1 MRRGARTVL
10 AGMLAGVLAVA
21 CGDAGST
28 EVGSPPTT
36 LVPVSAAVDTI
47 VTGEATDP
55 PIAVRVEDALGNAVE
70 GAPVRFVI
78 VRGEGELSPG
88 VAVAGRDGVAESVY
102 RAGPT
107 PGQAEIQA
115 DIPSAANVPPLRF
128 LVLAEAADTVLLSIV
143 EGDGQQAE
151 AGSQLPLPFS
161 IRAETMSG
169 APAGGVRIAFEWT
182 TPEATPDV
190 PEAEETPGLL
200 EAGDTTAVAE
210 AREPPAPEESP
221 ESGGALTHDVVMT
234 DADGRGGAVF
244 TLGSRPGDYRI
255 HVFAT
260 GGVYSD
266 TLSFSATALA
276 SPGGAVQ
283 LDSVGNGRLAAGTR
297 ALLHGSGF
305 RPVPADNQVWIEGT
319 AATVASA
326 TETELTVEVPAFAR
340 TCLPEREVG
349 VRVLVGSD
357 ASNGLLLPIEP
368 ANQRVGLEVGESL
381 TLRGPV
387 EVECVQ
393 FPPGAPLAAGETG
406 DAGETGGAGEP
417 GAPEVIGAATR
428 EYRIVIGN
436 TGRSASSGLP
446 LRLTLR
452 TPGDMSGDGPATAV
466 GRRVIDAGIAE
477 AALAGTRRDIGIRA
491 RTLTQLVQA
500 RISPLRPDGSRAVS
514 APAPG
519 DTLEY
524 FFAVGAELAATCVD
538 PASTVRGTVRAVG
551 EGVVL
556 VEDVAAP
563 AGGPTEEEW
572 LALARALDGT
582 VLPAVTSYFG
592 PPEDIDRNG
601 RVVVLFTPDV
611 NRLGDGE
618 AGVGGF
624 SLPQD
629 LAASGRGDGES
640 SDPDGGICP
649 ASNEAEI
656 IYSVSADPDATL
668 GRAISTEDLLRET
681 PALVAHEVQH
691 IVSAGRRVPASS
703 TGFGAAEE
711 VWLDEALSGL
721 AEEVAGLAALG
732 LPVGDRLTFD
742 RVSETPEALDTF
754 NAYMLGNF
762 RNLGLYMLGLPG
774 APTVS
779 TDDLDGVGGL
789 QMRGFG
795 WFLLRRLADQAGG
808 DERAFFRSVVGGGEN
823 HGRGV
828 ANLERVTGREWANIL
843 ADMSVS
849 LALGARTLDEGME
862 RPSGEDPE
870 AGGVGPEAGPPL
882 AAATWN
888 ATDVFRSL
896 NEDTDARSGLP
907 AAIALRAEPLGFETR
922 VLSLDVGP
930 SSVQYFSLA
939 SVPGAPGLSLSLET
953 AGGTPAGETAEPL
966 ITIVRT
972 K

>member
-1 MRRGARTVL
+1 MRRGAL
-10 AGMLAGVLAVA
+10 AVLAGVLAFG
-21 CGDAGST
+21 CGDGGST

-88 VAVAGRDGVAESVY
+88 VAVAGQDGVAESVY

-107 PGQAEIQA
+107 PGEAEIQA

-128 LVLAEAADTVLLSIV
+128 VVLAEAADTVLLSIV
-143 EGDGQQAE
+143 AGDAQRAE

-161 IRAETMSG
+161 IRAETTSG
-169 APAGGVRIAFEWT
+169 APAGGVRLAFDWT
-182 TPEATPDV
+182 APEDMPDG
-190 PEAEETPGLL
+190 PEAEDAPELL
-200 EAGDTTAVAE
+200 EAGDTMAVAE
-210 AREPPAPEESP
+210 PLEPLAPDEAP
-221 ESGGALTHDVVMT
+221 ESGGALTHDIVMT
-234 DADGRGGAVF
+234 DANGRGGVVF

-255 HVFAT
+255 RVFAS

-266 TLSFSATALA
+266 TLSFAATALA
-276 SPGGAVQ
+276 SPGGTVQ
-283 LDSVGNGRLAAGTR
+283 LDSIGNGRLAAGTR
-297 ALLHGSGF
+297 ALLYGGGF

-319 AATVASA
+319 AATVVSA

-368 ANQRVGLEVGESL
+368 ANLRVGLEVGESL

-393 FPPGAPLAAGETG
+393 FPPGAPV
-406 DAGETGGAGEP
+406 DAGEAGAP
-417 GAPEVIGAATR
+417 GAPEDVEPATR

-436 TGRSASSGLP
+436 TGRSASSELP
-446 LRLTLR
+446 LRLTMR
-452 TPGDMSGDGPATAV
+452 TPADMSGDGAATAV
-466 GRRVIDAGIAE
+466 GRGAIDPRVAE
-477 AALAGTRRDIGIRA
+477 TALAGTRRDIGIRA
-491 RTLTQLVQA
+491 RTLARLVQA
-500 RISPLRPDGSRAVS
+500 RVSPLRVDGSTAVS
-514 APAPG
+514 APVAG

-524 FFAVGAELAATCVD
+524 FFSVGPELAATCVD
-538 PASTVRGTVRAVG
+538 PMSTVRGTVRAVG
-551 EGVVL
+551 DGVVL
-556 VEDVAAP
+556 VEDLLAP

-572 LALARALDGT
+572 LGLARELDGT

-601 RVVVLFTPDV
+601 RVVILFTPAV

-629 LAASGRGDGES
+629 LAASGRGDGEL

-649 ASNEAEI
+649 ASNEGEI
-656 IYSVSADPDATL
+656 VYSVSADPDGTI
-668 GRAISTEDLLRET
+668 GRAIPTEDLLRET

-691 IVSAGRRVPASS
+691 IVSAGRRVPVSS
-703 TGFGAAEE
+703 AGFGAAEE
-711 VWLDEALSGL
+711 VWLDEALSSL

-742 RVSETPEALDTF
+742 RVSATPEELDTF

-762 RNLGLYMLGLPG
+762 RNLGLYLLGLPG

-808 DERAFFRSVVGGGEN
+808 DERAFVRSVVGGGQN
-823 HGRGV
+823 YGRGI

-843 ADMSVS
+843 ADVSVS
-849 LALGARTLDEGME
+849 LALGAGALDEG
-862 RPSGEDPE
+862 PEDPPEEDLEAPE
-870 AGGVGPEAGPPL
+870 AGLDAGPPL
-882 AAATWN
+882 AAATWD

-896 NEDTDARSGLP
+896 NQDTDTGSGLP
-907 AAIALRAEPLGFETR
+907 TPIALRAEPLRFETR

-939 SVPGAPGLSLSLET
+939 SAPGAPGLSLSLET

>member
-1 MRRGARTVL
+1 MRRGALAVL
-10 AGMLAGVLAVA
+10 GGLVAGVLAIG
-21 CGDAGST
+21 CGDGGST
-28 EVGSPPTT
+28 EVGSPPTA
-36 LVPVSAAVDTI
+36 LIPVSADVATI

-107 PGQAEIQA
+107 PGEAEIQA
-115 DIPSAANVPPLRF
+115 DIPSAADVPPLRF

-161 IRAETMSG
+161 IRAETTSG
-169 APAGGVRIAFEWT
+169 APAGGVRLGFDWT
-182 TPEATPDV
+182 PPEEV
-190 PEAEETPGLL
+190 PGLTEGEERPELL
-200 EAGDTTAVAE
+200 ETGDTMAVAGPPD
-210 AREPPAPEESP
+210 PPAPEESE
-221 ESGGALTHDVVMT
+221 ESPARPGALTHDVVMT

-255 HVFAT
+255 HVFAM

-266 TLSFSATALA
+266 TLSFSAMALA
-276 SPGGAVQ
+276 SPSGAVQ
-283 LDSVGNGRLAAGTR
+283 LDSIGNGRLAAGTR
-297 ALLHGSGF
+297 ALLYGSGF
-305 RPVPADNQVWIEGT
+305 RPVPDDNQVWIEGT
-319 AATVASA
+319 AATVVSA

-357 ASNGLLLPIEP
+357 ASNGLLLPMEP
-368 ANQRVGLEVGESL
+368 ANLRVGLEVGESL

-393 FPPGAPLAAGETG
+393 FAPGAPMEAGE
-406 DAGETGGAGEP
+406 AGEP
-417 GAPEVIGAATR
+417 GAPEDIEPETP

-436 TGRSASSGLP
+436 TGRNASSGLP
-446 LRLTLR
+446 LRITVR
-452 TPGDMSGDGPATAV
+452 TPADMSGDGPATAV
-466 GRRVIDAGIAE
+466 DRGMIDPLIAE
-477 AALAGTRRDIGIRA
+477 AALAGTSRDIGIRA
-491 RTLTQLVQA
+491 HTLAQLVQA
-500 RISPLRPDGSRAVS
+500 RVSPLRPDGSAAVS
-514 APAPG
+514 APVPG

-524 FFAVGAELAATCVD
+524 FFSVGPELAATCVD

-551 EGVVL
+551 DGVVL
-556 VEDVAAP
+556 VEDLAAP

-572 LALARALDGT
+572 LALAGELDGT

-601 RVVVLFTPDV
+601 RVVILFTPAV

-629 LAASGRGDGES
+629 LAASGRGDGEL

-656 IYSVSADPDATL
+656 VYSVSADPDATL
-668 GRAISTEDLLRET
+668 GRAISAADLLRET
-681 PALVAHEVQH
+681 PALVAHEIQH
-691 IVSAGRRVPASS
+691 IVSAGRRVPTSS
-703 TGFGAAEE
+703 AGFGAVEE
-711 VWLDEALSGL
+711 IWLDEALSSL

-808 DERAFFRSVVGGGEN
+808 DERAFFRSVVGGGQN
-823 HGRGV
+823 YGRGI

-843 ADMSVS
+843 ADVSVA
-849 LALGARTLDEGME
+849 LALGAGTLDEGT
-862 RPSGEDPE
+862 EDSPE
-870 AGGVGPEAGPPL
+870 EDLDAPEGGPQL
-882 AAATWN
+882 AAATWD
-888 ATDVFRSL
+888 AADVFRSL
-896 NEDTDARSGLP
+896 NQDTDTRSGLP
-907 AAIALRAEPLGFETR
+907 TAIALRTEPLGFETR

-939 SVPGAPGLSLSLET
+939 SAPGAPGLSLSLET

>member
-1 MRRGARTVL
+1 MRRGAL
-10 AGMLAGVLAVA
+10 AVLAGVLAVA
-21 CGDAGST
+21 CGDGGST
-28 EVGSPPTT
+28 ELGSPPTT
-36 LVPVSAAVDTI
+36 LVSVSAAVDTI

-78 VRGEGELSPG
+78 LRGEGELSPG
-88 VAVAGRDGVAESVY
+88 VAVTGQNGVAESVY

-107 PGQAEIQA
+107 PGEAEIQA
-115 DIPSAANVPPLRF
+115 DIPSAANVPALRF
-128 LVLAEAADTVLLSIV
+128 LVFAETADSVRLSIV
-143 EGDGQQAE
+143 EGDGQRAE

-161 IRAETMSG
+161 IRAETTSG
-169 APAGGVRIAFEWT
+169 APAGGVRIAFAWT
-182 TPEATPDV
+182 APEAGP
-190 PEAEETPGLL
+190 PAQEAAGPPAPP
-200 EAGDTTAVAE
+200 EAGDTAAVAE
-210 AREPPAPEESP
+210 PPAPPALEDSPEESP
-221 ESGGALTHDVVMT
+221 ETGGALTHDIVMT

-244 TLGSRPGDYRI
+244 TLGSRPGEYRI

-260 GGVYSD
+260 AGVYSD

-297 ALLHGSGF
+297 ALLYGGGF
-305 RPVPADNQVWIEGT
+305 RPVAADNEVWIEGT
-319 AATVASA
+319 AATVVSA

-349 VRVLVGSD
+349 VRVLAGTD
-357 ASNGLLLPIEP
+357 ASNGLLVPIEP
-368 ANQRVGLEVGESL
+368 ANLRVGLEVGESL

-393 FPPGAPLAAGETG
+393 FPPGAPLEAEEAGE
-406 DAGETGGAGEP
+406 AGAP
-417 GAPEVIGAATR
+417 GAPEDAGAVTR

-436 TGRSASSGLP
+436 TGRGASSGLP
-446 LRLTLR
+446 LRLTMR
-452 TPGDMSGDGPATAV
+452 TPADMSGDGPAAALGPGTIDS
-466 GRRVIDAGIAE
+466 RVAE
-477 AALAGTRRDIGIRA
+477 AALAGTRRDVGIRA
-491 RTLTQLVQA
+491 RTLAQLVQA
-500 RISPLRPDGSRAVS
+500 RISPLRPDGSTAVS
-514 APAPG
+514 APLPG

-524 FFAVGAELAATCVD
+524 FFSVGPELTASCVD
-538 PASTVRGTVRAVG
+538 PTRTVRGTVRAVG
-551 EGVVL
+551 DGVVL

-572 LALARALDGT
+572 LALAGELDAT

-601 RVVVLFTPDV
+601 RIVVLFTPDV

-618 AGVGGF
+618 AGVSGF

-629 LAASGRGDGES
+629 LAASGRGDGEL

-656 IYSVSADPDATL
+656 VYSASADPEATL
-668 GRAISTEDLLRET
+668 GRAVSTEDLLRET

-691 IVSAGRRVPASS
+691 IVSAGRRVPVSS
-703 TGFGAAEE
+703 AGFGAAEE
-711 VWLDEALSGL
+711 VWLDEALSSL

-742 RVSETPEALDTF
+742 RVSETPEELEAF

-808 DERAFFRSVVGGGEN
+808 DERAFFRSVVGGGQN
-823 HGRGV
+823 YGRGI

-843 ADMSVS
+843 ADVSAS
-849 LALGARTLDEGME
+849 LALGAGTLDAGA
-862 RPSGEDPE
+862 EDSPEEELEAPE
-870 AGGVGPEAGPPL
+870 AGPDLGPPL
-882 AAATWN
+882 AAATWD

-896 NEDTDARSGLP
+896 NQDTDTRSGLP

-922 VLSLDVGP
+922 VLSLDVRP

-966 ITIVRT
+966 ITIVRI

>member
-1 MRRGARTVL
+1 MRRGAL
-10 AGMLAGVLAVA
+10 AMLAGVLAIG
-21 CGDAGST
+21 CGDGGST

-88 VAVAGRDGVAESVY
+88 VAVAGQDGVAESVY

-107 PGQAEIQA
+107 PGEAEIQA

-143 EGDGQQAE
+143 EGDGQRAE

-161 IRAETMSG
+161 IRAETTSG
-169 APAGGVRIAFEWT
+169 APAGGVRLAFEWT
-182 TPEATPDV
+182 V
-190 PEAEETPGLL
+190 PEETPDGAEAEDTPELL
-200 EAGDTTAVAE
+200 EAADTMAVAE
-210 AREPPAPEESP
+210 PAEPPAPEETP
-221 ESGGALTHDVVMT
+221 ESAGALTHDIVMT

-255 HVFAT
+255 RVFAS

-283 LDSVGNGRLAAGTR
+283 LDSIGNGRLAAGTR
-297 ALLHGSGF
+297 ALLYGSGF
-305 RPVPADNQVWIEGT
+305 RSVPADNEVWIEGT
-319 AATVASA
+319 AATVVSA
-326 TETELTVEVPAFAR
+326 TETELTVDVPAFAR

-368 ANQRVGLEVGESL
+368 ANLRVGLDVGESI

-393 FPPGAPLAAGETG
+393 FRPGAPVAAGET
-406 DAGETGGAGEP
+406 GEP
-417 GAPEVIGAATR
+417 GAPEDIEPETR

-436 TGRSASSGLP
+436 TGRTASSELP
-446 LRLTLR
+446 LRLTMR
-452 TPGDMSGDGPATAV
+452 TPADMSGDGPATAV
-466 GRRVIDAGIAE
+466 GRGTIDPQVAA
-477 AALAGTRRDIGIRA
+477 AALSGTRRDIGIRA
-491 RTLTQLVQA
+491 RTLARLVQA
-500 RISPLRPDGSRAVS
+500 RVSPLRSDGSTAVS
-514 APAPG
+514 APVPG

-524 FFAVGAELAATCVD
+524 FFSVGPELAATCVD
-538 PASTVRGTVRAVG
+538 PLSTVRGTVRAVG
-551 EGVVL
+551 DGVVL
-556 VEDVAAP
+556 VEDLTAP

-572 LALARALDGT
+572 LGLAQELDGT

-601 RVVVLFTPDV
+601 RVVILFTPAV

-629 LAASGRGDGES
+629 LAASGRGDGEL

-656 IYSVSADPDATL
+656 VYSVSADPDATL

-681 PALVAHEVQH
+681 PALVAHEIQH
-691 IVSAGRRVPASS
+691 IVSAGRRVPVSS
-703 TGFGAAEE
+703 AGFGAAEE
-711 VWLDEALSGL
+711 VWLDEALSSL
-721 AEEVAGLAALG
+721 AEEVAGLAELR

-742 RVSETPEALDTF
+742 RVSATPDALDTF
-754 NAYMLGNF
+754 NAYMLTNF

-779 TDDLDGVGGL
+779 TDDPDGVGGL

-808 DERAFFRSVVGGGEN
+808 DERAFFRSVVGGGQN
-823 HGRGV
+823 YGRGI

-843 ADMSVS
+843 ADVSVS
-849 LALGARTLDEGME
+849 LALGAGTLEEGT
-862 RPSGEDPE
+862 EDPAEEDLDAAE
-870 AGGVGPEAGPPL
+870 AGPEEAPPL
-882 AAATWN
+882 AAATWD

-896 NEDTDARSGLP
+896 NQDADTRSGLP
-907 AAIALRAEPLGFETR
+907 TAIALRAEPLGFETR

-939 SVPGAPGLSLSLET
+939 SAPGAPGLSLSLET

>member
-1 MRRGARTVL
+1 MRRGAAAV
-10 AGMLAGVLAVA
+10 LAGVLAIA
-21 CGDAGST
+21 CGDGGST

-36 LVPVSAAVDTI
+36 LVPISAAVDTI

-88 VAVAGRDGVAESVY
+88 VAVAGQDGVAESVY

-107 PGQAEIQA
+107 PGEAEIQA
-115 DIPSAANVPPLRF
+115 DIPSADNVAPLRF

-161 IRAETMSG
+161 IRAETTSG
-169 APAGGVRIAFEWT
+169 APAGGVRIAFGWT
-182 TPEATPDV
+182 APEETPAA
-190 PEAEETPGLL
+190 PEAEETPEPL
-200 EAGDTTAVAE
+200 EAGDTAAGAE
-210 AREPPAPEESP
+210 PPRPPAPEAAP
-221 ESGGALTHDVVMT
+221 ESGGALTHDIVMT

-260 GGVYSD
+260 DGVYSD

-276 SPGGAVQ
+276 TAGGAVQ

-297 ALLHGSGF
+297 ALLHGRGF
-305 RPVPADNQVWIEGT
+305 RPVPADNEVWIEGT
-319 AATVASA
+319 AAPVVSA

-357 ASNGLLLPIEP
+357 ASNGLLLPIQP
-368 ANQRVGLEVGESL
+368 ANLRVGLEVGESL
-381 TLRGPV
+381 TLRGSV

-393 FPPGAPLAAGETG
+393 FPPGASGAAGEI
-406 DAGETGGAGEP
+406 E
-417 GAPEVIGAATR
+417 APEDIGAATR

-436 TGRSASSGLP
+436 TGRGASSGLP
-446 LRLTLR
+446 LRLTMR
-452 TPGDMSGDGPATAV
+452 TPADMSGDGPATALDR
-466 GRRVIDAGIAE
+466 GTIDPRVAE
-477 AALAGTRRDIGIRA
+477 AALAGTRRDVGIRA
-491 RTLTQLVQA
+491 RTLARLVQA
-500 RISPLRPDGSRAVS
+500 RVSPLRPDGPAAVS

-524 FFAVGAELAATCVD
+524 FFSVGPELAATCVD
-538 PASTVRGTVRAVG
+538 PAGAVRGTVRAVG
-551 EGVVL
+551 DGVVL
-556 VEDVAAP
+556 VEDLAAP

-572 LALARALDGT
+572 LALAGELDGT

-601 RVVVLFTPDV
+601 RIVVLFTPAV

-629 LAASGRGDGES
+629 LAASGRGDGEP

-656 IYSVSADPDATL
+656 VYSVSADPDATL
-668 GRAISTEDLLRET
+668 GRTVSTEELLRET

-691 IVSAGRRVPASS
+691 IVNAGRRVPDASE
-703 TGFGAAEE
+703 GFGAAEE
-711 VWLDEALSGL
+711 VWLDEALSSL
-721 AEEVAGLAALG
+721 AEEVAGLAARG

-795 WFLLRRLADQAGG
+795 WFLLRRLADQAAG
-808 DERAFFRSVVGGGEN
+808 DEQAFVRSVAGGGRN
-823 HGRGV
+823 YGRGI

-843 ADMSVS
+843 ADVSVA
-849 LALGARTLDEGME
+849 LALGAGTLDEGTE
-862 RPSGEDPE
+862 GPTEEDSE
-870 AGGVGPEAGPPL
+870 APRAGPAAGPPL
-882 AAATWN
+882 AAATWD

-896 NEDTDARSGLP
+896 NQETDTRPGLP
-907 AAIALRAEPLGFETR
+907 AAVALRAEPLGFETR

-939 SVPGAPGLSLSLET
+939 SAPGAPGLSLSLET

>member
-1 MRRGARTVL
+1 MRRGALTVL
-10 AGMLAGVLAVA
+10 AGALAIG
-21 CGDAGST
+21 CGDGGST
-28 EVGSPPTT
+28 EVGSPPTA
-36 LVPVSAAVDTI
+36 LVPISSAVDTI

-107 PGQAEIQA
+107 PGEAEIQA
-115 DIPSAANVPPLRF
+115 DIPSAADVPPLRF

-161 IRAETMSG
+161 IRAETTSG
-169 APAGGVRIAFEWT
+169 APAGGVRLAFDWT
-182 TPEATPDV
+182 PPEEVPDL
-190 PEAEETPGLL
+190 PEGEETPDLP
-200 EAGDTTAVAE
+200 EAGDTMAVAGPP
-210 AREPPAPEESP
+210 EPPAPEESE
-221 ESGGALTHDVVMT
+221 ESPALPGALTHDIVMT

-244 TLGSRPGDYRI
+244 TLGSRAGDYRI
-255 HVFAT
+255 RVFAM

-276 SPGGAVQ
+276 SPGGAVR
-283 LDSVGNGRLAAGTR
+283 LDSIGSGRLAAGTR
-297 ALLHGSGF
+297 ALLYGSGF
-305 RPVPADNQVWIEGT
+305 RPVPDDNQVRIEGT
-319 AATVASA
+319 AATVVSA

-357 ASNGLLLPIEP
+357 ASNGLLLPIQP
-368 ANQRVGLEVGESL
+368 ANLRVGLEVGESV
-381 TLRGPV
+381 TLRGAV

-393 FPPGAPLAAGETG
+393 FAPGAPMEAGE
-406 DAGETGGAGEP
+406 AGEP
-417 GAPEVIGAATR
+417 GAPEAIEPETP

-436 TGRSASSGLP
+436 TGRNASSGLP
-446 LRLTLR
+446 LRITVR
-452 TPGDMSGDGPATAV
+452 TPADMSGDGPATAV
-466 GRRVIDAGIAE
+466 DRGTIDPRIAE
-477 AALAGTRRDIGIRA
+477 AALAGTSRDIGIRA
-491 RTLTQLVQA
+491 RTLAQLVQA
-500 RISPLRPDGSRAVS
+500 RISPLRPDGSTAVS
-514 APAPG
+514 APVPG
-519 DTLEY
+519 DTVEY
-524 FFAVGAELAATCVD
+524 FFSVGPELAATCVD

-551 EGVVL
+551 AGVVL
-556 VEDVAAP
+556 VEDLAAP

-572 LALARALDGT
+572 LALARELDGT

-601 RVVVLFTPDV
+601 RVVILFTPAV

-629 LAASGRGDGES
+629 LAASGRGEGEL

-656 IYSVSADPDATL
+656 VYSVSADPDATL
-668 GRAISTEDLLRET
+668 GRAISAEDVLRET
-681 PALVAHEVQH
+681 PALVAHEIQH
-691 IVSAGRRVPASS
+691 IVSAGRRVPTSS
-703 TGFGAAEE
+703 AGFGAVEE
-711 VWLDEALSGL
+711 IWLDEALSSL

-742 RVSETPEALDTF
+742 RVSETPEELDTF

-808 DERAFFRSVVGGGEN
+808 DERAFFRSVVGGGQN
-823 HGRGV
+823 YGRGI

-843 ADMSVS
+843 ADVSVA
-849 LALGARTLDEGME
+849 LALGAGTLD
-862 RPSGEDPE
+862 
-870 AGGVGPEAGPPL
+870 GGTEAGPRL
-882 AAATWN
+882 DAATWD
-888 ATDVFRSL
+888 AADVFRSL
-896 NEDTDARSGLP
+896 NQDTDTRSGLP
-907 AAIALRAEPLGFETR
+907 TAIALRTEPLGFETR

-939 SVPGAPGLSLSLET
+939 SAPGAPGLSLSLET

>member
-1 MRRGARTVL
+1 MRRGAKAAL
-10 AGMLAGVLAVA
+10 AGVLAGVLAVA

-28 EVGSPPTT
+28 ELGSPPTT
-36 LVPVSAAVDTI
+36 LVPVSSAVDTI
-47 VTGEATDP
+47 VTGETTDP

-88 VAVAGRDGVAESVY
+88 VAVAGQDGVAESIY

-107 PGQAEIQA
+107 PGEAEIQA

-128 LVLAEAADTVLLSIV
+128 LVFAEAADTVRLSIV
-143 EGDGQQAE
+143 EGDGQRAE

-161 IRAETMSG
+161 IRAETTSG
-169 APAGGVRIAFEWT
+169 APAGGVRIAFAWT
-182 TPEATPDV
+182 APEEAPGEAPGEA
-190 PEAEETPGLL
+190 PEAEALPET
-200 EAGDTTAVAE
+200 GDTAVVAE
-210 AREPPAPEESP
+210 PPRPPGPPAAEESP
-221 ESGGALTHDVVMT
+221 ERGGALTHDIVMT

-244 TLGSRPGDYRI
+244 TLGSRAGDYRI
-255 HVFAT
+255 HAFAT
-260 GGVYSD
+260 DGVYSD

-305 RPVPADNQVWIEGT
+305 RPVAADNEVWIEGT
-319 AATVASA
+319 AATVVSA

-357 ASNGLLLPIEP
+357 ASNGLLLPMEP
-368 ANQRVGLEVGESL
+368 ANLRVGLEVGESL

-393 FPPGAPLAAGETG
+393 FRPGAPVEAGE
-406 DAGETGGAGEP
+406 AGEPAEAGAP
-417 GAPEVIGAATR
+417 GAPEDDAATR

-436 TGRSASSGLP
+436 TGRGASSGLP
-446 LRLTLR
+446 LRLTMR
-452 TPGDMSGDGPATAV
+452 TPTDMSGDGPAAAV
-466 GRRVIDAGIAE
+466 GLGTIDARVAE

-491 RTLTQLVQA
+491 RTLARLVQD
-500 RISPLRPDGSRAVS
+500 RISPLRPDGSTAVS
-514 APAPG
+514 EPVPG

-524 FFAVGAELAATCVD
+524 FFSVGPELTATCVD
-538 PASTVRGTVRAVG
+538 PTRTVRGTVRAVG
-551 EGVVL
+551 DGVVL
-556 VEDVAAP
+556 VEDLAAP

-572 LALARALDGT
+572 LALARELDGT

-592 PPEDIDRNG
+592 PPDDIDRNG

-629 LAASGRGDGES
+629 LAASGRGDGEL

-656 IYSVSADPDATL
+656 VYSVSADPEATL
-668 GRAISTEDLLRET
+668 GRPVSTEDLLRET

-691 IVSAGRRVPASS
+691 IVSVGRRAPASS
-703 TGFGAAEE
+703 AGFGSAEE
-711 VWLDEALSGL
+711 VWLDEALSSL

-732 LPVGDRLTFD
+732 LPVGERLTFD
-742 RVSETPEALDTF
+742 RVSGTPEELETF

-762 RNLGLYMLGLPG
+762 RNLGLYLLGLPG

-779 TDDLDGVGGL
+779 TDDPDGVGGL

-808 DERAFFRSVVGGGEN
+808 DERAFFRSVIRGGEN
-823 HGRGV
+823 YGRGI

-843 ADMSVS
+843 ADVSVA
-849 LALGARTLDEGME
+849 LTLGAATLDAGTED
-862 RPSGEDPE
+862 PPGEDLE
-870 AGGVGPEAGPPL
+870 APDAQPPL
-882 AAATWN
+882 ASATWD

-896 NEDTDARSGLP
+896 NQDMDTRSGLP
-907 AAIALRAEPLGFETR
+907 TAIALRTEPLGFETR

-930 SSVQYFSLA
+930 SSIQYFSLA
-939 SVPGAPGLSLSLET
+939 SAPGAPGLSLSLET

-966 ITIVRT
+966 ITIVRI

>member
-1 MRRGARTVL
+1 MRRGW
-10 AGMLAGVLAVA
+10 LAVFA
-21 CGDAGST
+21 GGLAIGCGDGGST

-88 VAVAGRDGVAESVY
+88 VAVAGQDGVAESVY

-107 PGQAEIQA
+107 PGEAEIQA

-143 EGDGQQAE
+143 EGDGQRAE

-161 IRAETMSG
+161 IRAETTSG
-169 APAGGVRIAFEWT
+169 APAGGVRLAFEWT
-182 TPEATPDV
+182 APEEMPDV
-190 PEAEETPGLL
+190 PEAEDTPELL
-200 EAGDTTAVAE
+200 EAGDTMAVAE
-210 AREPPAPEESP
+210 PLEPPAPEESS
-221 ESGGALTHDVVMT
+221 ESGGALTHDIVMT

-255 HVFAT
+255 RVFAS

-276 SPGGAVQ
+276 SPGGAVL
-283 LDSVGNGRLAAGTR
+283 LDSIGNGRLAAGTR
-297 ALLHGSGF
+297 ALLYGSGF
-305 RPVPADNQVWIEGT
+305 RPVPADNEVWIEGT
-319 AATVASA
+319 AATVVSA

-349 VRVLVGSD
+349 VRVLVASD
-357 ASNGLLLPIEP
+357 ASNGLLLPMEP
-368 ANQRVGLEVGESL
+368 ANLRVGLEVGESM

-393 FPPGAPLAAGETG
+393 FPPGAPV
-406 DAGETGGAGEP
+406 DAGDAGEP
-417 GAPEVIGAATR
+417 GATQDVEPETR

-436 TGRSASSGLP
+436 TGRSASSELP
-446 LRLTLR
+446 LRLTMR
-452 TPGDMSGDGPATAV
+452 TPADMSGDGPATAV
-466 GRRVIDAGIAE
+466 DPGTINPQVAE

-491 RTLTQLVQA
+491 RTLARLVQA
-500 RISPLRPDGSRAVS
+500 RVSPLRPDGSTAVS
-514 APAPG
+514 APVPG

-524 FFAVGAELAATCVD
+524 FFSVGPELAATCVD
-538 PASTVRGTVRAVG
+538 PMSTVRGTVRAVG
-551 EGVVL
+551 DGVVL
-556 VEDVAAP
+556 VEDLTAP

-572 LALARALDGT
+572 LGLAQELDGT

-601 RVVVLFTPDV
+601 RVVIVFTPAV

-629 LAASGRGDGES
+629 LAASGRGDGEL

-656 IYSVSADPDATL
+656 VYSVSADPDATL
-668 GRAISTEDLLRET
+668 GRTISTEDLLRET

-691 IVSAGRRVPASS
+691 IVSAGRRVPVSS
-703 TGFGAAEE
+703 AGFGATEE
-711 VWLDEALSGL
+711 IWLDEALSSL

-774 APTVS
+774 APTIS

-795 WFLLRRLADQAGG
+795 WFLLRRLADEAGG
-808 DERAFFRSVVGGGEN
+808 DERAFFRSVAGGGQN
-823 HGRGV
+823 YGRGI

-843 ADMSVS
+843 ADVSAS
-849 LALGARTLDEGME
+849 LALGAGTLEEGTE
-862 RPSGEDPE
+862 DPSGEDLEAPE
-870 AGGVGPEAGPPL
+870 AGPDAGPPL
-882 AAATWN
+882 AAATWD

-896 NEDTDARSGLP
+896 NQDADTRSGLP
-907 AAIALRAEPLGFETR
+907 TVIALRAEPLGFETR

-939 SVPGAPGLSLSLET
+939 AAPGAPGLSLSLET

>member
-1 MRRGARTVL
+1 MRRGAL
-10 AGMLAGVLAVA
+10 AVLAGVLAVA
-21 CGDAGST
+21 CGDGGST
-28 EVGSPPTT
+28 ELGSPPTT
-36 LVPVSAAVDTI
+36 LVPVSSAVDTI

-88 VAVAGRDGVAESVY
+88 VAVAGQNGVAESVY

-107 PGQAEIQA
+107 PGEAEIQA

-128 LVLAEAADTVLLSIV
+128 LVFAEAADTVRLTIV
-143 EGDGQQAE
+143 EGDGQRAE

-161 IRAETMSG
+161 IRAETTSG
-169 APAGGVRIAFEWT
+169 APAGGVRIAFGWT
-182 TPEATPDV
+182 APEEAPAAL
-190 PEAEETPGLL
+190 EAEELP
-200 EAGDTTAVAE
+200 EAGDTVAVAE
-210 AREPPAPEESP
+210 APEAPAPEESP
-221 ESGGALTHDVVMT
+221 ESGGALTHDIVMT

-244 TLGSRPGDYRI
+244 TLGSRPGEYRI
-255 HVFAT
+255 HVSAT

-276 SPGGAVQ
+276 SAGGAVQ

-297 ALLHGSGF
+297 ALLYGGGF
-305 RPVPADNQVWIEGT
+305 RPVAADNEVWIEGT
-319 AATVASA
+319 AATVVSA

-349 VRVLVGSD
+349 VRVLAGSD
-357 ASNGLLLPIEP
+357 ASNGLLVPIEP
-368 ANQRVGLEVGESL
+368 ANLRVGLEVGESL

-393 FPPGAPLAAGETG
+393 FRPGAPAEAGE
-406 DAGETGGAGEP
+406 AGEP
-417 GAPEVIGAATR
+417 GAPEDIGAVTR

-436 TGRSASSGLP
+436 TGRGASSGLP
-446 LRLTLR
+446 LRLTMR
-452 TPGDMSGDGPATAV
+452 TPADMSGDGPAAALDARTIDP
-466 GRRVIDAGIAE
+466 RVAD

-491 RTLTQLVQA
+491 RTLAALVQA
-500 RISPLRPDGSRAVS
+500 RISPLRPDGSTAVS
-514 APAPG
+514 APLPG

-524 FFAVGAELAATCVD
+524 FFSVGPELTATCVD
-538 PASTVRGTVRAVG
+538 PTRTVRGTVRAVG
-551 EGVVL
+551 DAVVL
-556 VEDVAAP
+556 VEDLTAP

-572 LALARALDGT
+572 LTLAAELDET

-629 LAASGRGDGES
+629 LAASGRGDGEL
-640 SDPDGGICP
+640 SDPDGGLCP

-656 IYSVSADPDATL
+656 VYSVSADPEATL
-668 GRAISTEDLLRET
+668 GRAVSTEDLLRET
-681 PALVAHEVQH
+681 PALVAHELQH
-691 IVSAGRRVPASS
+691 IVSAGRRVPVSS
-703 TGFGAAEE
+703 AGFGAAEE
-711 VWLDEALSGL
+711 VWLDEALSSL

-732 LPVGDRLTFD
+732 LPVGERLTFD
-742 RVSETPEALDTF
+742 RVSETPEALEAF

-779 TDDLDGVGGL
+779 TDDPDGVGGL

-808 DERAFFRSVVGGGEN
+808 DERAFFRSVVGGGQN
-823 HGRGV
+823 YGRGI

-843 ADMSVS
+843 ADVSVS
-849 LALGARTLDEGME
+849 LALGAGTLGAGTED
-862 RPSGEDPE
+862 PSEEDLEAPE
-870 AGGVGPEAGPPL
+870 AGTDAGPPR
-882 AAATWN
+882 AAATWD

-896 NEDTDARSGLP
+896 NQDTDTRSGLP
-907 AAIALRAEPLGFETR
+907 TAIALRAEPLGFETR

-953 AGGTPAGETAEPL
+953 AGGAPAGETAEPL
-966 ITIVRT
+966 ITIVRI

>member
-1 MRRGARTVL
+1 MRRGAPAV
-10 AGMLAGVLAVA
+10 LAGVLAGVLA
-21 CGDAGST
+21 IGCGDGGST
-28 EVGSPPTT
+28 EVGSPPTA
-36 LVPVSAAVDTI
+36 LIPVSAAVDTI

-107 PGQAEIQA
+107 PGEAEIQA
-115 DIPSAANVPPLRF
+115 DIPSAANVAPLRF

-143 EGDGQQAE
+143 EGEGQQAE

-161 IRAETMSG
+161 IRAETTSG
-169 APAGGVRIAFEWT
+169 APAGGVRLAFDWT
-182 TPEATPDV
+182 PPEEAPDL
-190 PEAEETPGLL
+190 PEGEETPELVEG
-200 EAGDTTAVAE
+200 GDTMALAGPP
-210 AREPPAPEESP
+210 EPTAPEESP
-221 ESGGALTHDVVMT
+221 ARAGALTHDIVMT

-260 GGVYSD
+260 DGVYSD

-276 SPGGAVQ
+276 SPGGAVK
-283 LDSVGNGRLAAGTR
+283 LDSIGNGRLAAGTR
-297 ALLHGSGF
+297 ALLYGSGF
-305 RPVPADNQVWIEGT
+305 RPVPGDNQVWIEGT
-319 AATVASA
+319 AATVVSA

-349 VRVLVGSD
+349 LRVLVGSD
-357 ASNGLLLPIEP
+357 ASNGLLLPMEP
-368 ANQRVGLEVGESL
+368 ANLRVGLEVGESL

-393 FPPGAPLAAGETG
+393 FAPGAPMEAGE
-406 DAGETGGAGEP
+406 AGEP
-417 GAPEVIGAATR
+417 GAPEDIEPETP

-436 TGRSASSGLP
+436 TGRNASSELP
-446 LRLTLR
+446 LRITVR
-452 TPGDMSGDGPATAV
+452 TPADMSGDGPATAV
-466 GRRVIDAGIAE
+466 ERGMIDPRIAE
-477 AALAGTRRDIGIRA
+477 AALAGTSRDIGIRA
-491 RTLTQLVQA
+491 RTLARLVQA
-500 RISPLRPDGSRAVS
+500 RVSPLRPDGSAAVS
-514 APAPG
+514 APVPG

-524 FFAVGAELAATCVD
+524 FFSVGPELAATCVD
-538 PASTVRGTVRAVG
+538 PESTVRGTVRAVG
-551 EGVVL
+551 AGVVL
-556 VEDVAAP
+556 VEDLAAP

-572 LALARALDGT
+572 LALARELDGT

-592 PPEDIDRNG
+592 LPEDIDRNG
-601 RVVVLFTPDV
+601 RVVILFTPAV
-611 NRLGDGE
+611 NRLGDAE

-629 LAASGRGDGES
+629 LAASGRGDGEL

-656 IYSVSADPDATL
+656 VYSVSADPDGAF
-668 GRAISTEDLLRET
+668 GRAIPAADLLRWT
-681 PALVAHEVQH
+681 PALVAHEIQH
-691 IVSAGRRVPASS
+691 IISAGRRVPTSS
-703 TGFGAAEE
+703 AGFGAVEE
-711 VWLDEALSGL
+711 IWLDEALSSL

-742 RVSETPEALDTF
+742 RVSETPEELDTF

-779 TDDLDGVGGL
+779 TGDLDGVGGL

-808 DERAFFRSVVGGGEN
+808 DERAFFRSVVGGGQN
-823 HGRGV
+823 YGRGI

-843 ADMSVS
+843 ADVSVA
-849 LALGARTLDEGME
+849 LALGTGTLDGGTESPPQE
-862 RPSGEDPE
+862 ELE
-870 AGGVGPEAGPPL
+870 APEAGPRL
-882 AAATWN
+882 DAATWD
-888 ATDVFRSL
+888 AADVFRSL
-896 NEDTDARSGLP
+896 NQDTDTRSGLP
-907 AAIALRAEPLGFETR
+907 TAIALRTEPLGFETR

-939 SVPGAPGLSLSLET
+939 SAPGAPGLSLSLET

>member
-1 MRRGARTVL
+1 MRRGGL
-10 AGMLAGVLAVA
+10 AVTAGVLAGVLAAA
-21 CGDAGST
+21 CGDGGST
-28 EVGSPPTT
+28 ELGSPPTT
-36 LVPVSAAVDTI
+36 LVPVSVVVDTI

-55 PIAVRVEDALGNAVE
+55 PISVRVEDALGNAVE

-88 VAVAGRDGVAESVY
+88 VAVAGQNGVAESVY

-107 PGQAEIQA
+107 PGEAEIQA
-115 DIPSAANVPPLRF
+115 DIPSAANVPALRF
-128 LVLAEAADTVLLSIV
+128 LVFAESADTVRLSIV
-143 EGDGQQAE
+143 EGDGQRAE
-151 AGSQLPLPFS
+151 AGSQLPLAFS
-161 IRAETMSG
+161 IRAETTSG
-169 APAGGVRIAFEWT
+169 APAGGVRIAFDWT
-182 TPEATPDV
+182 V
-190 PEAEETPGLL
+190 PEEASAAL
-200 EAGDTTAVAE
+200 EAGVTPELPQAGDTAAVAE
-210 AREPPAPEESP
+210 PPEPTAPAEELP
-221 ESGGALTHDVVMT
+221 ESAGALTHDVVMT

-260 GGVYSD
+260 DGVYSD

-276 SPGGAVQ
+276 SPSGAVQ

-297 ALLHGSGF
+297 ALLHGGGF
-305 RPVPADNQVWIEGT
+305 RPVAADNEVWIEGT
-319 AATVASA
+319 AATVVSA
-326 TETELTVEVPAFAR
+326 TETELTVEVPAFVR

-349 VRVLVGSD
+349 VRVLVGSE
-357 ASNGLLLPIEP
+357 ASNGLLVPIEP
-368 ANQRVGLEVGESL
+368 ANQRVSLDVGESL

-393 FPPGAPLAAGETG
+393 FRPGAPVEAGE
-406 DAGETGGAGEP
+406 AGEP
-417 GAPEVIGAATR
+417 GAPEDIEAATR

-436 TGRSASSGLP
+436 TGRGASSRLP
-446 LRLTLR
+446 LRFTTR
-452 TPGDMSGDGPATAV
+452 TPADMSGDGPAVAV
-466 GRRVIDAGIAE
+466 GIGRVDARVAE

-491 RTLTQLVQA
+491 RTLARLVQD
-500 RISPLRPDGSRAVS
+500 RISPLRPDGSTAVS

-524 FFAVGAELAATCVD
+524 FFAVGPELAATCVD
-538 PASTVRGTVRAVG
+538 PTRTVRGTVRAVG
-551 EGVVL
+551 DGVVL
-556 VEDVAAP
+556 VEDLAAP

-572 LALARALDGT
+572 LALAGELDGT

-592 PPEDIDRNG
+592 LPEDIDRNG
-601 RVVVLFTPDV
+601 RVVVLFTPGV

-629 LAASGRGDGES
+629 LAASGRGDGEL

-656 IYSVSADPDATL
+656 IYSVSADPDGTL
-668 GRAISTEDLLRET
+668 GRAVATEDLLRET
-681 PALVAHEVQH
+681 QALVAHEVQH
-691 IVSAGRRVPASS
+691 IVSAGGRVPASS
-703 TGFGAAEE
+703 AGFGAAEE
-711 VWLDEALSGL
+711 VWLDEALSSL

-732 LPVGDRLTFD
+732 LPLGERLTFD
-742 RVSETPEALDTF
+742 RVSGTPEELETF

-808 DERAFFRSVVGGGEN
+808 DERAFFRSVVGGGRN
-823 HGRGV
+823 YGRGI

-843 ADMSVS
+843 ADVSVA
-849 LALGARTLDEGME
+849 LALGAGTLDEE
-862 RPSGEDPE
+862 PEDAPGEDVE
-870 AGGVGPEAGPPL
+870 APAAGPDAEPPL
-882 AAATWN
+882 AAATWD

-896 NEDTDARSGLP
+896 NQDTDTRSGLP
-907 AAIALRAEPLGFETR
+907 TAIALRTEPLGFETR

-930 SSVQYFSLA
+930 SSVRYFSLA

-966 ITIVRT
+966 ITIVRI

>member
-1 MRRGARTVL
+1 MRRGWLAVL
-10 AGMLAGVLAVA
+10 AGLLAGVLAIG
-21 CGDAGST
+21 CGDGGST
-28 EVGSPPTT
+28 EVGSPPTA
-36 LVPVSAAVDTI
+36 LIPVSAAVDTI

-107 PGQAEIQA
+107 PGEAEIQA

-161 IRAETMSG
+161 IRAETTSG
-169 APAGGVRIAFEWT
+169 APAGGVRLGFDWT
-182 TPEATPDV
+182 PPEAVPDLPEGEDTPE
-190 PEAEETPGLL
+190 LL
-200 EAGDTTAVAE
+200 EAGDTMAVAGPP
-210 AREPPAPEESP
+210 APPAPEESP
-221 ESGGALTHDVVMT
+221 EHPGALTHDIVMT

-255 HVFAT
+255 HVFAM
-260 GGVYSD
+260 GGAYSD

-283 LDSVGNGRLAAGTR
+283 LDSIGNGRLAAGTR
-297 ALLHGSGF
+297 ALLYGSGF
-305 RPVPADNQVWIEGT
+305 RPVPDDNQVWIEGT
-319 AATVASA
+319 AATVVSA

-357 ASNGLLLPIEP
+357 ASNGLLLPMEP
-368 ANQRVGLEVGESL
+368 ANLRVGLEVGESL

-393 FPPGAPLAAGETG
+393 FAPGAPTEAGE
-406 DAGETGGAGEP
+406 AGEP
-417 GAPEVIGAATR
+417 GAPGDFEPETP

-436 TGRSASSGLP
+436 TGRNASSGLP
-446 LRLTLR
+446 LRITVR
-452 TPGDMSGDGPATAV
+452 TPADMSGDGPATAV
-466 GRRVIDAGIAE
+466 DRGMIDPRIAE
-477 AALAGTRRDIGIRA
+477 AALAGTSRDIGIRA
-491 RTLTQLVQA
+491 RTLARLVQA
-500 RISPLRPDGSRAVS
+500 RVSPLRPDGSAAVS
-514 APAPG
+514 APVPG
-519 DTLEY
+519 DTLDY
-524 FFAVGAELAATCVD
+524 FFSVGPELAATCVD
-538 PASTVRGTVRAVG
+538 PTSTIRGTVRAVG
-551 EGVVL
+551 DGVVL
-556 VEDVAAP
+556 VEDLAAP

-572 LALARALDGT
+572 LALAGELDGT

-601 RVVVLFTPDV
+601 RVVILFTPAV

-629 LAASGRGDGES
+629 LAASGRGDGEL

-656 IYSVSADPDATL
+656 VYSVSADPDATF
-668 GRAISTEDLLRET
+668 GRAISAADLLRET
-681 PALVAHEVQH
+681 PALVAHEIQH
-691 IVSAGRRVPASS
+691 IISAGRRVPTSS
-703 TGFGAAEE
+703 AGFGAVEE
-711 VWLDEALSGL
+711 VWLDEALSSL

-742 RVSETPEALDTF
+742 RVSETPEQLDTF

-779 TDDLDGVGGL
+779 TDDLDGIGGL

-808 DERAFFRSVVGGGEN
+808 DERAFFRSVVGGGQN
-823 HGRGV
+823 YGRGI

-843 ADMSVS
+843 ADVSVA
-849 LALGARTLDEGME
+849 LALGAGTLDEGT
-862 RPSGEDPE
+862 EDSPE
-870 AGGVGPEAGPPL
+870 GDLDAPEAGPQL
-882 AAATWN
+882 AAATWD
-888 ATDVFRSL
+888 AADVFRSL
-896 NEDTDARSGLP
+896 NQDTDTRSGLP
-907 AAIALRAEPLGFETR
+907 TAIALRTEPLGFETR

-939 SVPGAPGLSLSLET
+939 SAPGAPGLSLSLET

>member
-1 MRRGARTVL
+1 MRRGWLAVFAGGL
-10 AGMLAGVLAVA
+10 AGALAIG
-21 CGDAGST
+21 CGDGGST

-88 VAVAGRDGVAESVY
+88 VAVAGQDGVAESVY

-107 PGQAEIQA
+107 PGEAEIQA

-143 EGDGQQAE
+143 EGDGQRAE

-161 IRAETMSG
+161 IRAETTSG
-169 APAGGVRIAFEWT
+169 APAGGVRLAFEWT
-182 TPEATPDV
+182 VPEDTPDGAEAEDTPEL
-190 PEAEETPGLL
+190 PEAV
-200 EAGDTTAVAE
+200 DTMAVAE
-210 AREPPAPEESP
+210 PGEPPAPEETP
-221 ESGGALTHDVVMT
+221 ESAGALTHDIVMT

-255 HVFAT
+255 RVFAS

-276 SPGGAVQ
+276 APGGAVQ
-283 LDSVGNGRLAAGTR
+283 LDSIGNGRLAAGTR
-297 ALLHGSGF
+297 ALLYGSGF
-305 RPVPADNQVWIEGT
+305 RSVPADNEVWIEGT
-319 AATVASA
+319 AATVVSA

-368 ANQRVGLEVGESL
+368 ANLRVGLDIGESI

-393 FPPGAPLAAGETG
+393 FRPGAPV
-406 DAGETGGAGEP
+406 DAGEAAEP
-417 GAPEVIGAATR
+417 GAPEDIAPETR

-436 TGRSASSGLP
+436 TGRTASSELP
-446 LRLTLR
+446 LRLTMR
-452 TPGDMSGDGPATAV
+452 TPADMSGDGPATAV
-466 GRRVIDAGIAE
+466 GRGTIDPQVAE
-477 AALAGTRRDIGIRA
+477 AALSGTRRDIGIRA
-491 RTLTQLVQA
+491 RTLARLVQA
-500 RISPLRPDGSRAVS
+500 RVSPLRSDGSTAVS
-514 APAPG
+514 APVPG

-524 FFAVGAELAATCVD
+524 FFSVGPELAATCVD
-538 PASTVRGTVRAVG
+538 PMSTVRGTVRAVG
-551 EGVVL
+551 DGVVL
-556 VEDVAAP
+556 VEDLTAP

-572 LALARALDGT
+572 LGLAQELDGT

-601 RVVVLFTPDV
+601 RVVILFTPAV

-629 LAASGRGDGES
+629 LAASGRGDGEL

-656 IYSVSADPDATL
+656 VYSVSADPDATL

-691 IVSAGRRVPASS
+691 IVSAGRRVPVSS
-703 TGFGAAEE
+703 AGFGAAEE
-711 VWLDEALSGL
+711 VWLDEALSSL

-742 RVSETPEALDTF
+742 RVSATPEALDTF
-754 NAYMLGNF
+754 NAYMLSNF

-779 TDDLDGVGGL
+779 TDDPDGVGGL

-808 DERAFFRSVVGGGEN
+808 DERAFFRSVVGGGQN
-823 HGRGV
+823 YGRGI

-843 ADMSVS
+843 ADVSVS
-849 LALGARTLDEGME
+849 LALGAGTL
-862 RPSGEDPE
+862 EDGTEDPAEEDLDAPE
-870 AGGVGPEAGPPL
+870 AGPDEAPPL
-882 AAATWN
+882 AAATWD

-896 NEDTDARSGLP
+896 NQDADARSGLP
-907 AAIALRAEPLGFETR
+907 TAIALRAEPLGFETR

-939 SVPGAPGLSLSLET
+939 SAPGAPGLSLSLET

>member
-1 MRRGARTVL
+1 MRRGALCVL
-10 AGMLAGVLAVA
+10 AGALAGVLAVA
-21 CGDAGST
+21 CGDTGST
-28 EVGSPPTT
+28 ELGSPPTT

-88 VAVAGRDGVAESVY
+88 VAVAGQNGVAESVY

-107 PGQAEIQA
+107 PGEAEIQA

-128 LVLAEAADTVLLSIV
+128 LVLAEAADTVRLSIV
-143 EGDGQQAE
+143 EGDGQRAE

-161 IRAETMSG
+161 IRAETTRG
-169 APAGGVRIAFEWT
+169 APAGGVRIAFDWT
-182 TPEATPDV
+182 APEEAPV
-190 PEAEETPGLL
+190 PQETEGPPQLP
-200 EAGDTTAVAE
+200 EAGDTAAVAE
-210 AREPPAPEESP
+210 PPAPLAREESPEESP
-221 ESGGALTHDVVMT
+221 ESGGALTHDIVMT

-244 TLGSRPGDYRI
+244 TLGSRPGEYRI

-260 GGVYSD
+260 AGVYSD

-305 RPVPADNQVWIEGT
+305 RPVAADNEVWIEGT
-319 AATVASA
+319 AATVVSA

-349 VRVLVGSD
+349 VRVLVDSD
-357 ASNGLLLPIEP
+357 ASNGLLVPIEP
-368 ANQRVGLEVGESL
+368 ANLRVGLEVGESL

-393 FPPGAPLAAGETG
+393 FRPGAPLEAG
-406 DAGETGGAGEP
+406 DAGEPGPPEDTGT
-417 GAPEVIGAATR
+417 ATR
-428 EYRIVIGN
+428 EYRIVVGN

-446 LRLTLR
+446 LRLTMR
-452 TPGDMSGDGPATAV
+452 TPADMSGDRPAAALGPGT
-466 GRRVIDAGIAE
+466 IDSRIAE

-491 RTLTQLVQA
+491 RTLARLVQD
-500 RISPLRPDGSRAVS
+500 RVSPLRADGSTPVS

-524 FFAVGAELAATCVD
+524 FFSVGPELAATCVD
-538 PASTVRGTVRAVG
+538 PTRTVRGTVRAVG
-551 EGVVL
+551 DGVVL
-556 VEDVAAP
+556 VEDLAAP

-572 LALARALDGT
+572 LALARELDGT

-592 PPEDIDRNG
+592 RPEDIDRNG

-629 LAASGRGDGES
+629 LAASGRGDGEL

-656 IYSVSADPDATL
+656 VYSLSADPEATL
-668 GRAISTEDLLRET
+668 GRAVSTEDLLRET
-681 PALVAHEVQH
+681 PGLVAHEVQH

-703 TGFGAAEE
+703 AGFGAAEE
-711 VWLDEALSGL
+711 VWLDEALSSL

-732 LPVGDRLTFD
+732 LPVGERLTFD
-742 RVSETPEALDTF
+742 RVSGTPEELDTF

-762 RNLGLYMLGLPG
+762 RNVGLYMLGLPG
-774 APTVS
+774 APTVA

-808 DERAFFRSVVGGGEN
+808 DERAFFRSVVGGGQN
-823 HGRGV
+823 YGRGI

-843 ADMSVS
+843 ADVSVS
-849 LALGARTLDEGME
+849 MALGAGTLDGGTED
-862 RPSGEDPE
+862 PAGEDLEAPE
-870 AGGVGPEAGPPL
+870 AGPDAGPPL
-882 AAATWN
+882 AAATWD
-888 ATDVFRSL
+888 AADVFRSL
-896 NEDTDARSGLP
+896 NQDTDTRSGLP
-907 AAIALRAEPLGFETR
+907 TAIALRAEPLGFETR

-939 SVPGAPGLSLSLET
+939 SAPGAPGLSLSLET

-966 ITIVRT
+966 ITIVRI

>member
-1 MRRGARTVL
+1 MRRGAL
-10 AGMLAGVLAVA
+10 AVLAGVLAIG
-21 CGDAGST
+21 CGDGGST
-28 EVGSPPTT
+28 EVGSPPTA
-36 LVPVSAAVDTI
+36 LIPISASVDTI

-107 PGQAEIQA
+107 PGDAEIQA

-161 IRAETMSG
+161 IRAETTSG
-169 APAGGVRIAFEWT
+169 APAGGVRLGFAWT
-182 TPEATPDV
+182 TPEG
-190 PEAEETPGLL
+190 EETPELL
-200 EAGDTTAVAE
+200 EAGDTMAVA
-210 AREPPAPEESP
+210 RPPEPPAPEESP
-221 ESGGALTHDVVMT
+221 TRPGALTHDIVMT

-283 LDSVGNGRLAAGTR
+283 LDSIGNGRLAAGTR
-297 ALLHGSGF
+297 ALLYGSGF
-305 RPVPADNQVWIEGT
+305 RPVPDDNRVWIEGT
-319 AATVASA
+319 PATVVSA

-368 ANQRVGLEVGESL
+368 ANLRVGLEVGESL
-381 TLRGPV
+381 TLRGTV

-393 FPPGAPLAAGETG
+393 FAPGARVEGGE
-406 DAGETGGAGEP
+406 AGEP
-417 GAPEVIGAATR
+417 GAPGDSEPETR
-428 EYRIVIGN
+428 QYRIVIGN
-436 TGRSASSGLP
+436 TGRNASSGLP
-446 LRLTLR
+446 LRITVR
-452 TPGDMSGDGPATAV
+452 TPADMSGDGPATAV
-466 GRRVIDAGIAE
+466 DRGTIEPRIAE
-477 AALAGTRRDIGIRA
+477 AVLAGTSRDIGIRA
-491 RTLTQLVQA
+491 RTLARLVQA
-500 RISPLRPDGSRAVS
+500 RISPLRPDGSTAVS
-514 APAPG
+514 APVPG
-519 DTLEY
+519 DAVEY
-524 FFAVGAELAATCVD
+524 FFSVGPELAATCVD

-551 EGVVL
+551 DGVVL
-556 VEDVAAP
+556 VEDLAAP

-572 LALARALDGT
+572 LALARELDGT

-601 RVVVLFTPDV
+601 RVVILFTPAV

-629 LAASGRGDGES
+629 LAASGRGDGEL

-656 IYSVSADPDATL
+656 VYSVSADPDAML
-668 GRAISTEDLLRET
+668 GRAISAEDLLRET
-681 PALVAHEVQH
+681 PALVAHEIQH
-691 IVSAGRRVPASS
+691 IISAGRRVPTSS
-703 TGFGAAEE
+703 AGFGAVEE
-711 VWLDEALSGL
+711 VWLDEALSSL

-742 RVSETPEALDTF
+742 RVSETPEELDTF

-779 TDDLDGVGGL
+779 TDDPDGVGGL

-808 DERAFFRSVVGGGEN
+808 DERAFFRSVVGGGQN
-823 HGRGV
+823 YGRGI

-843 ADMSVS
+843 ADVSVA
-849 LALGARTLDEGME
+849 LALGAGTLDG
-862 RPSGEDPE
+862 GTEDLPE
-870 AGGVGPEAGPPL
+870 EDLEATEAGPPL
-882 AAATWN
+882 DAATWD
-888 ATDVFRSL
+888 AADVFRSL
-896 NEDTDARSGLP
+896 NQDTDTRSGLP
-907 AAIALRAEPLGFETR
+907 TAIALRTEPLGFETR

-939 SVPGAPGLSLSLET
+939 SAPGAPGLSLSLET

>member
-1 MRRGARTVL
+1 
-10 AGMLAGVLAVA
+10 
-21 CGDAGST
+21 
-28 EVGSPPTT
+28 
-36 LVPVSAAVDTI
+36 VDTI

-78 VRGEGELSPG
+78 VRGEGELSPA
-88 VAVAGRDGVAESVY
+88 VAVAGQNGVAESVY

-107 PGQAEIQA
+107 PGEAEIQA
-115 DIPSAANVPPLRF
+115 DIPSAANVPALRF
-128 LVLAEAADTVLLSIV
+128 LVFAEAADTVRLSIV
-143 EGDGQQAE
+143 EGDGQRAE
-151 AGSQLPLPFS
+151 TGSQLPLPFS
-161 IRAETMSG
+161 IRAETTSG
-169 APAGGVRIAFEWT
+169 APAGGVRIAFGWT
-182 TPEATPDV
+182 APEEPPAAQEAEGTPELPD
-190 PEAEETPGLL
+190 
-200 EAGDTTAVAE
+200 AGDTAAVAE
-210 AREPPAPEESP
+210 PPEPPAPEESP
-221 ESGGALTHDVVMT
+221 ERGGALTHDVVMT

-244 TLGSRPGDYRI
+244 TLGSRPGEYRI

-260 GGVYSD
+260 DGVYSD
-266 TLSFSATALA
+266 TLSLSATALA
-276 SPGGAVQ
+276 SPGGTVQ

-297 ALLHGSGF
+297 ALLRGSGF
-305 RPVPADNQVWIEGT
+305 RPVAADNEVWIEGT
-319 AATVASA
+319 AATVVSA

-357 ASNGLLLPIEP
+357 ASNGLMVPLEP
-368 ANQRVGLEVGESL
+368 ANLRVGLEVGESL

-393 FPPGAPLAAGETG
+393 FRPGAPMEAGETG
-406 DAGETGGAGEP
+406 EP
-417 GAPEVIGAATR
+417 GTPEDIGAVTR

-436 TGRSASSGLP
+436 TGRGASSGLP
-446 LRLTLR
+446 LRLTMR
-452 TPGDMSGDGPATAV
+452 TPDDMSGGGPAAALGPGT
-466 GRRVIDAGIAE
+466 IDAGVAE
-477 AALAGTRRDIGIRA
+477 AALDGTRRDIGIRA
-491 RTLTQLVQA
+491 RTLARLVEG
-500 RISPLRPDGSRAVS
+500 RVSPLRPDGSAAVA
-514 APAPG
+514 APVPG

-524 FFAVGAELAATCVD
+524 FFSVGPELTATCVD
-538 PASTVRGTVRAVG
+538 PTRTVLGTVRAVG
-551 EGVVL
+551 DGVVL
-556 VEDVAAP
+556 VEDIAAP
-563 AGGPTEEEW
+563 AGGPTGEEW
-572 LALARALDGT
+572 LALAGELDET

-601 RVVVLFTPDV
+601 RVIVLFTPDV

-629 LAASGRGDGES
+629 LAASGRGDGEL
-640 SDPDGGICP
+640 SDPDGGTCP

-656 IYSVSADPDATL
+656 VYSVSADPDATL
-668 GRAISTEDLLRET
+668 GRAVSTEDLLRET

-691 IVSAGRRVPASS
+691 IVSAGRRVPVSPA
-703 TGFGAAEE
+703 GFGAAEE
-711 VWLDEALSGL
+711 VWLDEALSSL
-721 AEEVAGLAALG
+721 AEEVAGLAALE
-732 LPVGDRLTFD
+732 LPVGERLTFE
-742 RVSETPEALDTF
+742 RMSETPEALEAF

-808 DERAFFRSVVGGGEN
+808 DERAFFRSVVGGGQN
-823 HGRGV
+823 YGRGI

-843 ADMSVS
+843 ADVSVS
-849 LALGARTLDEGME
+849 LALGAGTLGA
-862 RPSGEDPE
+862 GAEDPPEEDLEAPE
-870 AGGVGPEAGPPL
+870 AGPDAGPPL
-882 AAATWN
+882 AAATWD

-896 NEDTDARSGLP
+896 NQDADTRSGLP
-907 AAIALRAEPLGFETR
+907 TAIALRAEPLEFETR
-922 VLSLDVGP
+922 VLSLDVEP

-953 AGGTPAGETAEPL
+953 AGGSPAGETAEPL
-966 ITIVRT
+966 ITIVRI